1 MFTITGRIYTI
12 NIISEKKIQIVLKK
26 QSRGKQVL
34 IAIEVFGKWKYEAD
48 KLKLKKGD
56 KISGTVFVNA
66 NMYKGKFYNDIY
78 FERISVN
85 AEKPQKPNNVKT
97 ETDIFF
103 GQYGVSGK
111 VLINEQTG
119 KPYF

>member
-26 QSRGKQVL
+26 QIRGKQVL

-56 KISGTVFVNA
+56 KITGVVFVNA
-66 NMYKGKFYNDIY
+66 NIYKGKFYNDIY
-78 FERISVN
+78 FESIS
-85 AEKPQKPNNVKT
+85 AYSEKSENETKQK
-97 ETDIFF
+97 ETLF
-103 GQYGVSGK
+103 GEYGISGK
-111 VLINEQTG
+111 VLIDEKTG